1 MDKKYEAVKEI
12 LEDQMKKIMKK
23 GDITPQELDSLYKAS
38 AICLDFETKEA
49 MKNAEKQEKEKGE
62 YSQRGGSY
70 DGHGYANDG
79 YSTHYPWF
87 MKGYG
92 YDGRRMD
99 HSNDGSYR
107 GSSYDK
113 QPNWN
118 EGTAMGEMHEQS
130 NRGYAN
136 RGSYRSSYD
145 GQSYEHDGGSYDG
158 SSYRRGRDARTGR
171 YVSRDSGSYDYSRH
185 EEKEHMLDRLE
196 SMLDNASN
204 EKDRRAIE
212 QCIDRISR

>member
-1 MDKKYEAVKEI
+1 MDKNYEAIKEI

-99 HSNDGSYR
+99 YSNDGSYR
-107 GSSYDK
+107 G
-113 QPNWN
+113 
-118 EGTAMGEMHEQS
+118 GS
-130 NRGYAN
+130 NDSNLIGMKELLWAN
-136 RGSYRSSYD
+136 RMNIPIAAMLIEEAI
-145 GQSYEHDGGSYDG
+145 GQVMTDKAMNMMAAATMVQVT
-158 SSYRRGRDARTGR
+158 DAAEMQEPA
-171 YVSRDSGSYDYSRH
+171 D
-185 EEKEHMLDRLE
+185 M
-196 SMLDNASN
+196 
-204 EKDRRAIE
+204 
-212 QCIDRISR
+212 